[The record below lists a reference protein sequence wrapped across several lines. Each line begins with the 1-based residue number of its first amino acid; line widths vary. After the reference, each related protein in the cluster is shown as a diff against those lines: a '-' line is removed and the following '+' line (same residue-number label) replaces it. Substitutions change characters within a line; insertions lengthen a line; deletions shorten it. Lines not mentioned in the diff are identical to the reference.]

1 MSLTSPLNP
10 LKENHRNT
18 STKFPFPDLR
28 PIFPPRRF
36 FHFYILRK
44 RQQIPGANLPGVFF
58 LFFSFPP
65 SPIYSTRTSVLFP
78 FRERRRGWK
87 KKKKSRG
94 KKGREKRRKNKKE
107 KEERRKKR
115 GKYETPENLLAQH
128 RHRSVQR
135 GWGSLKN
142 CKSGKFTAQSGNHQ
156 MFNVGG
162 NNVGAR

>member
-1 MSLTSPLNP
+1 M
-10 LKENHRNT
+10 
-18 STKFPFPDLR
+18 
-28 PIFPPRRF
+28 
-36 FHFYILRK
+36 
-44 RQQIPGANLPGVFF
+44 
-58 LFFSFPP
+58 
-65 SPIYSTRTSVLFP
+65 
-78 FRERRRGWK
+78 K